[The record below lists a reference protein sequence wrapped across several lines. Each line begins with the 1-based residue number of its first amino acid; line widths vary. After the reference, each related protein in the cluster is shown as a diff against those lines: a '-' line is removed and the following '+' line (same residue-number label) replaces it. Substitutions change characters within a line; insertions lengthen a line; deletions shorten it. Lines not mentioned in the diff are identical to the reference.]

1 MHSHGQDEFLRTA
14 HSDYDVVVCLEGADV
29 VDPEAVRDARSGRSG
44 AAALHEFSAVRR
56 ACRRVGQEGRARPR
70 QLLRL
75 PFVAAGLGGECGEE
89 GIGEHGQGYMP
100 MPPGTAVAATSS
112 LTVVLVYDRAP

>member
-29 VDPEAVRDARSGRSG
+29 VDPEAVRDARSGWSG

-56 ACRRVGQEGRARPR
+56 G
-70 QLLRL
+70 
-75 PFVAAGLGGECGEE
+75 AAGSGRKVVPDPVSFCGSLSS
-89 GIGEHGQGYMP
+89 
-100 MPPGTAVAATSS
+100 PPVWAASAGR
-112 LTVVLVYDRAP
+112 RA

>member
-1 MHSHGQDEFLRTA
+1 MPLRPSGTLA
-14 HSDYDVVVCLEGADV
+14 VGGAVWRPCTSSAPSD
-29 VDPEAVRDARSGRSG
+29 VRAAGSGRKVVPDPVSFCG
-44 AAALHEFSAVRR
+44 SLS
-56 ACRRVGQEGRARPR
+56 
-70 QLLRL
+70 L
-75 PFVAAGLGGECGEE
+75 AAGLGGECGEE